1 MDEAVDQTET
11 MVSALDWDV
20 FREKRGRA
28 LPLQMTPQAAY
39 PFPSGKHDIWF
50 RSHRRGWCDV
60 QL

>member
-28 LPLQMTPQAAY
+28 LPLQMTPQKRDAAGGL
-39 PFPSGKHDIWF
+39 SLSF
-50 RSHRRGWCDV
+50 R
-60 QL
+60 